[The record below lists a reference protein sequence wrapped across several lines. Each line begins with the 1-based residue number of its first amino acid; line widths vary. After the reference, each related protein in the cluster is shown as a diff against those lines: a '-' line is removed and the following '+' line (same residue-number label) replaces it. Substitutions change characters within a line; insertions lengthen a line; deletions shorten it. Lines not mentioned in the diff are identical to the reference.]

1 MKHNL
6 KVFLIALII
15 GMVASYIFCYKF
27 DNTIISKALES
38 KATYFYV
45 GSYNSL
51 NEATTK
57 KANYKNAIIYN
68 DNGIYKIVI
77 GNYFK
82 KESIELMSSY
92 FLDLN
97 YNFRTSEIKMNNEFL
112 KSIGNYELLIKTSE
126 KSYYDNINNS
136 LLKLFN
142 EYIS

>member
-1 MKHNL
+1 
-6 KVFLIALII
+6 
-15 GMVASYIFCYKF
+15 
-27 DNTIISKALES
+27 
-38 KATYFYV
+38 
-45 GSYNSL
+45 
-51 NEATTK
+51 
-57 KANYKNAIIYN
+57 
-68 DNGIYKIVI
+68 
-77 GNYFK
+77 
-82 KESIELMSSY
+82 MSSY

>member
-1 MKHNL
+1 MYN
-6 KVFLIALII
+6 A
-15 GMVASYIFCYKF
+15 ASKM
-27 DNTIISKALES
+27 N
-38 KATYFYV
+38 
-45 GSYNSL
+45 
-51 NEATTK
+51 
-57 KANYKNAIIYN
+57 N

-77 GNYFK
+77 GIYSK